1 MRECFENLSTKN
13 HVGQQ
18 ILLFENNGV
27 RRDCFFYRSVAQYY
41 IYIYIYIYILF
52 SVVDLK

>member
-27 RRDCFFYRSVAQYY
+27 GRDCFFSTSQLPN
-41 IYIYIYIYILF
+41 IFF
-52 SVVDLK
+52 SLIDLK